1 MMKKIL
7 SVLLCAVLLLTAL
20 GVPAFAVNAEDYAD
34 LPYKNYCYLGDSI
47 SWGYGLDP
55 TMDNHDKFSLG
66 KRVPGSFTDIIG
78 SVLEANSDAVVV
90 NPAASSGS
98 RLCDYRILL
107 ERGMGVENPYDRV
120 NDWYGNRHPERTAVL
135 RESGDQVVAWVRE
148 ADLVTLQLGIND
160 LTAAIVNALYATGLV
175 DLDKIQQLSLSDPST
190 LADYLKTALTN
201 VCQSPDVLG
210 NVIRTFNSEVMEIR
224 ANAREVLKDVVA
236 LAPKAD
242 IVVVG
247 YHKAVQELRIIGGTD
262 FSVIFDIANAA
273 LVSLNDYYASL
284 ADGYAN
290 VYYVDAPNASVF
302 YPEGTHLID
311 IAKDIKGFL
320 YGVHPDHE
328 GHAYI
333 ADCVLDALKEI
344 NTGCRHEHTKNV
356 CETKKLACGVE
367 VVSTEYCLDC
377 GEVLHWGKVVTPD
390 ATYTVPSYTVT
401 NAVSTVLGNI
411 HRTIGHIFGGLIKAT
426 TK

>member
-1 MMKKIL
+1 MKKIL
-7 SVLLCAVLLLTAL
+7 SLVLCAVLLFSAL
-20 GVPAFAVNAEDYAD
+20 GVQALAVNAADYAA
-34 LPYKNYCYLGDSI
+34 LPYHNYCYLGDSI

-55 TMDNHDKFSLG
+55 NADNHDKFSVG
-66 KRVPGSFTDIIG
+66 TRVTGSFTDIIG
-78 SVLEANSDAVVV
+78 SVLEQNNGAVVQ
-90 NPAASSGS
+90 PAASSGS

-107 ERGMGVENPYDRV
+107 ERGMGVENPYDRA
-120 NDWYGNRHPERTAVL
+120 NDWYGNRHPERTEVL
-135 RESGDQVVAWVRE
+135 RSMGPQIVSRVRE
-148 ADLVTLQLGIND
+148 ADLITLQVGIND

-190 LADYLKTALTN
+190 LADYLTTALTN
-201 VCQSPDVLG
+201 VCQSPDILG
-210 NVIRTFNSEVMEIR
+210 NVIRTFNSEIVDIR

-236 LAPKAD
+236 LAPEAD

-247 YHKAVQELRIIGGTD
+247 YHKAVQSLRVIGGTD

-284 ADGYAN
+284 ANEYGN
-290 VYYVDAPNASVF
+290 VYYVDAPNAAVF

-311 IAKDIKGFL
+311 IVKDIKGFL
-320 YGVHPDHE
+320 YGVHPNHE

-333 ADCVLDALKEI
+333 AGRVLDALRDL
-344 NTGCRHEHTKNV
+344 NAVCRHEHTKNV
-356 CETKKLACGVE
+356 CETKQLACGVE
-367 VVSTEYCLDC
+367 VISTEYCTDC
-377 GEVLHWGKVVTPD
+377 GEVLHWGKVVTPN

-401 NAVSTVLGNI
+401 NAVTTVFGNI
-411 HRTIGHIFGGLIKAT
+411 HRVIGHIFGGLAQAY